1 MDALVAFVTAFFF
14 SFIGT
19 IPPGTLNVSI
29 FQLGIEQ
36 RFSAAWRFSL
46 AAGIVEYLYAWLAV
60 EFEDLITAAPVITEN
75 FQLIASTVMIVLGVV
90 NLRSS
95 NKTHTHAKGFHK
107 SGFRRGILLAI
118 LNPLALPFWLAITA
132 YIKSQQWTDLS
143 NYAELHSYLFGVAL
157 GGFSV
162 MISLTYLAGKIGNR
176 FQDNFFL
183 KKLPGFTLL
192 LLGGYSLL
200 QYLL

>member
-1 MDALVAFVTAFFF
+1 MDVLIAFVTAFAF

-19 IPPGTLNVSI
+19 IPPGTLTISI
-29 FQLGIEQ
+29 IQLGIEQ

-46 AAGIVEYLYAWLAV
+46 AAGIVEYLYAWLAI
-60 EFEDLITAAPVITEN
+60 EFEDLLTVAPLITEN
-75 FQLIASTVMIVLGVV
+75 FQLITSIVMIGLGFV

-95 NKTHTHAKGFHK
+95 NKSHTLVKGFNK
-107 SGFRRGILLAI
+107 SGFRRGVLLAV
-118 LNPLALPFWLAITA
+118 LNPLALPFWLVITA
-132 YIKSQQWTDLS
+132 YIKSQHWTDLS
-143 NYAELHSYLFGVAL
+143 TYAELHGYLFGVAL

-183 KKLPGFTLL
+183 KKFPGFTLL
-192 LLGGYSLL
+192 LLGGYSLF